1 MTEEAKKN
9 LLDYMLGKMQS
20 DSGVEEEIFQS
31 INSLPSSDWTENN
44 ILPDVWIS
52 FKYEGLIKIQNS
64 ELLVLYG
71 GYKTTDNEV
80 RGIITIL
87 NKDFKPLKSI
97 YQYDSGTYLRYIQ
110 CMAQAEDNTFY
121 AIDCPDFPTD
131 QEWSFTT
138 SQKRFLMFNNFTQQV
153 NNDYVLTLQKSY
165 IFPADYFNFY
175 CQKLFKDSNSSHY
188 VMVGNYLRDQE
199 SPDYDGIRIV
209 ELKINVGSENEW
221 NKIDDDGTGWFLGD
235 SYVEF
240 QDDNFFC
247 EILLT
252 RNLLSNRNISLWT
265 KDFSQTSFN
274 LKTIGTVNYYAVND
288 IDNYENQT
296 VFLNKNE
303 VYFVLNNQC
312 WGITGRNES
321 KYIGLYYYN
330 DITKEFKTI
339 YEKYLGDYDYC
350 NLEAIYITRNNNDIY
365 IEYNNEINDE
375 QFYADYYF
383 QRLIDN
389 KWNPKLVSTK
399 QYFFYSYRALFVTNE
414 FNLLNYFSYSTNPF
428 YWNSDRWLI
437 YNIKEIYN
445 EANYNGE
452 SFTDKNSLNSHSAV
466 LYSNNNPIF
475 ARNLYNKTQN
485 GATTTSTIEIP
496 NNYLNDTLVDQKDLM
511 SVNNNAVVSDTN
523 GFTKNVYE
531 TVYLNFVNTISVVN
545 QNDTQSVY
553 NNEIATKLNTSI
565 NNPTDYDDLKLTKFR
580 VNYQDGTNTVSKLQA
595 TLQDDGSYQLLM
607 TFHLS
612 KLADSLELISEDEQ
626 TIYLTYDL
634 TSIQINKYYSFKQ
647 RVRIGGKQMKNIK
660 FMRGGGQNDSLAL
673 GGKV

>member
-31 INSLPSSDWTENN
+31 INEIPVNDWWNTI
-44 ILPDVWIS
+44 ILPGHWS
-52 FKYEGLIKIQNS
+52 NFRYEGLIQVQNS

-71 GYKTTDNEV
+71 GYVEYSTNEV

-97 YQYDSGTYLRYIQ
+97 FKYDSGTYLRYIQ
-110 CMAQAEDNTFY
+110 RMAQAEDNTFY
-121 AIDCPDFPTD
+121 AVDCLDFPTD
-131 QEWSFTT
+131 ENWAFTT
-138 SQKRFLMFNNFTQQV
+138 SQKRFLMFNNFTQQI

-165 IFPADYFNFY
+165 IFPTDYFNFY
-175 CQKLFKDSNSSHY
+175 CKDMYKDVNSSNY
-188 VMVGNYLRDQE
+188 VFTGVSLKDQNVPDFDSIRVINLKVNVGN
-199 SPDYDGIRIV
+199 
-209 ELKINVGSENEW
+209 ENDW
-221 NKIDDDGTGWFLGD
+221 NKWDSDGQGWFYGN

-288 IDNYENQT
+288 ADNYENQT

-303 VYFVLNNQC
+303 VYFVLNNQW
-312 WGITGRNES
+312 WGITGQNEP

-350 NLEAIYITRNNNDIY
+350 NLEAIYIAKNNNDIY
-365 IEYNNEINDE
+365 VQFNNNIKQTNNDV
-375 QFYADYYF
+375 FADYYL
-383 QRLIDN
+383 QRLVNDEW
-389 KWNPKLVSTK
+389 KPKLIANK
-399 QYFFYSYRALFVTNE
+399 QYFYYQIRTLFVTNE
-414 FNLLNYFSYSTNPF
+414 FNLLNCFIYQSTPQNGK
-428 YWNSDRWLI
+428 YWTV
-437 YNIKEIYN
+437 YNVKEIYN
-445 EANYNGE
+445 ESNYNGE
-452 SFTDKNSLNSHSAV
+452 PFTDKNSLNSNSAI
-466 LYSNNNPIF
+466 LYSNNNPVF

-545 QNDTQSVY
+545 QNNTQSVY
-553 NNEIATKLNTSI
+553 NNAVATKLNNSI
-565 NNPTDYDDLKLTKFR
+565 NNPTDYDDLKLTKYR
-580 VNYQDGTNTVSKLQA
+580 INYQDGTNTVSNLQA

-607 TFHLS
+607 TFYLS
-612 KLADSLELISEDEQ
+612 KLADSLELVSEDEQ

-647 RVRIGGKQMKNIK
+647 RVRIGGN
-660 FMRGGGQNDSLAL
+660 
-673 GGKV
+673 

>member
-9 LLDYMLGKMQS
+9 LLDYMLGKMPS
-20 DSGVEEEIFQS
+20 ESGVEEEIFQS
-31 INSLPSSDWTENN
+31 INDISRDDWENNGILPSSWND
-44 ILPDVWIS
+44 
-52 FKYEGLIKIQNS
+52 FRYEGLIQVQNS

-71 GYKTTDNEV
+71 GYKTTDNEI

-97 YQYDSGTYLRYIQ
+97 FKYDSGTYLRYIQ
-110 CMAQAEDNTFY
+110 RMAQAEDNTFY
-121 AIDCPDFPTD
+121 AIDCPDFPID

-165 IFPADYFNFY
+165 IFPTDYFNFY
-175 CQKLFKDSNSSHY
+175 CQKLFKDNNSSHY
-188 VMVGNYLRDQE
+188 VMVGNYLKDQS

-209 ELKINVGSENEW
+209 ELKVNTGSENNW
-221 NKIDDDGTGWFLGD
+221 NKIDDDGTGWLLGD
-235 SYVEF
+235 SYVDF
-240 QDDNFFC
+240 QDDNYFF
-247 EILLT
+247 EILLNDT
-252 RNLLSNRNISLWT
+252 LNSSRELFLWT
-265 KDFSQTSFN
+265 KDYSNTYAS
-274 LKTIGTVNYYAVND
+274 LKSIMTFDFHPFVDSINYK
-288 IDNYENQT
+288 NQS

-303 VYFVLNNQC
+303 LYFVQNNQR
-312 WGITGRNES
+312 WGNSGRLEA
-321 KYIGLYYYN
+321 KHIGLYYYN
-330 DITKEFKTI
+330 ISTNQTKTI
-339 YEKYLGDYDYC
+339 YEKHLGDYDFC
-350 NLEAIYITRNNNDIY
+350 NLEAIFITTNNNDIY
-365 IEYNNEINDE
+365 VQFNKVWENEEY
-375 QFYADYYF
+375 FADYYF
-383 QRLIDN
+383 QRIVN
-389 KWNPKLVSTK
+389 NEWSPKLVASSNFNFN
-399 QYFFYSYRALFVTNE
+399 QRGLFVTNE
-414 FNLLNYFSYSTNPF
+414 FNLLNIYAYPINPRLQTW
-428 YWNSDRWLI
+428 YLC
-437 YNIKEIYN
+437 NIKEIYN
-445 EANYNGE
+445 ESNYNGE
-452 SFTDKNSLNSHSAV
+452 PFTDKNSLNSNSAI
-466 LYSNNNPIF
+466 LYSNNNPVF

-545 QNDTQSVY
+545 QNEAQSVY

-607 TFHLS
+607 TFYLS
-612 KLADSLELISEDEQ
+612 KLADSLELVSEDEQ

-647 RVRIGGKQMKNIK
+647 RVRIGGN
-660 FMRGGGQNDSLAL
+660 
-673 GGKV
+673 

>member
-9 LLDYMLGKMQS
+9 LLDYMLGKMPS
-20 DSGVEEEIFQS
+20 ESGVEEEIFQS
-31 INSLPSSDWTENN
+31 INEIPVNDWWNTI
-44 ILPDVWIS
+44 ILPGHWS
-52 FKYEGLIKIQNS
+52 NFRYEGLIQVQNS

-71 GYKTTDNEV
+71 GYVEYSTNEV

-97 YQYDSGTYLRYIQ
+97 FKYDSGTYLRYIQ
-110 CMAQAEDNTFY
+110 RMAQAEDNTFY

-131 QEWSFTT
+131 EEWSFTT
-138 SQKRFLMFNNFTQQV
+138 SQKRFLMFNNFTQQI
-153 NNDYVLTLQKSY
+153 NNEYVLTLQKSY
-165 IFPADYFNFY
+165 IFPTDYFNFY
-175 CQKLFKDSNSSHY
+175 CKDMYKDNESSNY
-188 VMVGNYLRDQE
+188 VFTGNYLRDQN
-199 SPDYDGIRIV
+199 STDFDGIRIIN
-209 ELKINVGSENEW
+209 LKVNVGSENEW
-221 NKIDDDGTGWFLGD
+221 NKWDDDGQGWFYGN

-288 IDNYENQT
+288 ADNYENQT

-312 WGITGRNES
+312 WGITGQNEP

-350 NLEAIYITRNNNDIY
+350 NLEAIYIAKNNNNIY
-365 IEYNNEINDE
+365 VQFNNNIKQTNNDV
-375 QFYADYYF
+375 FADYYL
-383 QRLIDN
+383 QRLVNDEW
-389 KWNPKLVSTK
+389 KPKLIANK
-399 QYFFYSYRALFVTNE
+399 QYFYYQIRTLFVTNE
-414 FNLLNYFSYSTNPF
+414 FNLLNCFIYQNTPQNGK
-428 YWNSDRWLI
+428 YWTV
-437 YNIKEIYN
+437 YNVKEIYN
-445 EANYNGE
+445 ESNYNGE
-452 SFTDKNSLNSHSAV
+452 PFTDKNSLNSNSAI
-466 LYSNNNPIF
+466 LYSNNNPVF

-511 SVNNNAVVSDTN
+511 SVNNNAIVSDTN

-545 QNDTQSVY
+545 QNNTQSVY
-553 NNEIATKLNTSI
+553 NNAVATKLNNSI
-565 NNPTDYDDLKLTKFR
+565 NNPTDYDDLKLTKYR
-580 VNYQDGTNTVSKLQA
+580 INYQDGTNSVSKLQA

-607 TFHLS
+607 TFYLS
-612 KLADSLELISEDEQ
+612 KLAVSLELISEDEQ
-626 TIYLTYDL
+626 TVYLTYNL
-634 TSIQINKYYSFKQ
+634 ANTETNKYYSFKQ
-647 RVRIGGKQMKNIK
+647 RVRIGGN
-660 FMRGGGQNDSLAL
+660 
-673 GGKV
+673 